1 MRIKT
6 LSKVEGDVLIL
17 RVTLQTK
24 LLVLI
29 ISLLLFVI
37 VFLTVIF
44 SYFESKQTEQNMG
57 QLALQVATTVSFMPD
72 IQEAF
77 ELADPAEVIQPIVEQ
92 IREEVGAEFI
102 IVGNKDS
109 VRYSH
114 PQEWK
119 IGKKMVGGDNDQALI
134 DGEYYT
140 SKAIGSLGPSLRG
153 KAPIFDTEGNV
164 IGIVSVGFMQE
175 DIRAVISN
183 RLIKYSLIAFFVL
196 ILGIGGGILLAKNIR
211 KDILGLEPHQIAS
224 LYRERNAIL
233 YSIKEG
239 IIAVDE
245 YGKITLMNN
254 TAQNILGITEGTI
267 NQPIEEV
274 IPNTE
279 MYRVLKSGLLESDR
293 EMILKDRV
301 VIVNRTPIIE
311 KDRIVGVVASFR
323 DKTEITKMVNTLSEV
338 RKYSE
343 DLRAQTHEFTNKLY
357 ALSGL
362 LQLGEYQEA
371 IDFIQMESSNH
382 QVQSRIL
389 FEQILDHKV
398 QAIMLGKIGKASEHK
413 IIFTIDPNSFLK
425 PLPKHVD
432 LSKLITIL
440 GNIIDNAFE
449 EVMKNNGK
457 KEVTFF
463 TTDIGNDIVFEVAD
477 TGNGIDFEKQS
488 DIFSI
493 GFSTKHGKN
502 RGFGLASV
510 KQAVTEL
517 KGTIEIN
524 NVSGGGAVFSIFI
537 PKEMKNVS

>member
-1 MRIKT
+1 M
-6 LSKVEGDVLIL
+6 

-44 SYFESKQTEQNMG
+44 SYFESKQTEHNMG

-77 ELADPAEVIQPIVEQ
+77 DLEDPSEIIQPIVEQ

-109 VRYSH
+109 IRYSH

-119 IGKKMVGGDNDQALI
+119 IGKKMVGGDNDEALI

-153 KAPIFDTEGNV
+153 KAPVFDKEGNI

-183 RLIKYSLIAFFVL
+183 RLIKYSMIAFFVL
-196 ILGIGGGILLAKNIR
+196 LLGIGGGVLLAKNIR

-245 YGKITLMNN
+245 YGKITLTNN
-254 TAQNILGITEGTI
+254 TAKNFLGITDDSI
-267 NQPIEEV
+267 NQPIEDV
-274 IPNTE
+274 VPNTE
-279 MYRVLKSGLLESDR
+279 MYRVLHSGLLESDQ
-293 EMILKDRV
+293 EMLLKDRV

-371 IDFIQMESSNH
+371 IEFIQLESSNH
-382 QVQSRIL
+382 QIQSRIL

-398 QAIMLGKIGKASEHK
+398 QAILLGKIGKASEHK
-413 IIFTIDPNSFLK
+413 INFTIDPNSFLK

-457 KEVTFF
+457 KEVAFF

-477 TGNGIDFEKQS
+477 TGNGIDFVKQPN
-488 DIFSI
+488 IFSK
-493 GFSTKHGKN
+493 GFSTKDGKN

-510 KQAVTEL
+510 KQVVTEL
-517 KGTIEIN
+517 NGTIEIN
-524 NVSGGGAVFSIFI
+524 NGNGGGAVFSIFI
-537 PKEMKNVS
+537 PKEMKNVG

>member
-1 MRIKT
+1 M
-6 LSKVEGDVLIL
+6 VIL
-17 RVTLQTK
+17 TGTY
-24 LLVLI
+24 
-29 ISLLLFVI
+29 
-37 VFLTVIF
+37 
-44 SYFESKQTEQNMG
+44 SYFETKQTEQHMG
-57 QLALQVATTVSFMPD
+57 QLALQVATTVSFMPG

-77 ELADPAEVIQPIVEQ
+77 KLENPSEVIQPIVEQ

-102 IVGNKDS
+102 IVGNKES
-109 VRYSH
+109 IRYSH

-119 IGKKMVGGDNDQALI
+119 IGKKMVGGDNDRALLK
-134 DGEYYT
+134 GEYYT
-140 SKAIGSLGPSLRG
+140 SKAVGSLGPSLRG
-153 KAPIFDTEGNV
+153 KAPIFDPEGNI

-175 DIRAVISN
+175 DIQAVVFN
-183 RLIKYSLIAFFVL
+183 KLIKFSMIALLVL
-196 ILGIGGGILLAKNIR
+196 VLGIGGGIVLARNIR

-233 YSIKEG
+233 FSIKEG

-245 YGKITLMNN
+245 SGKITLMNQ
-254 TAQNILGITEGTI
+254 TAINILGIKEDSI
-267 NQPIEEV
+267 NQQIEKV

-279 MYRVLKSGLLESDR
+279 MYRVLESGKFESDQ
-293 EMILKDRV
+293 EMILKDKV

-311 KDRIVGVVASFR
+311 KGRIVGVVATFR
-323 DKTEITKMVNTLSEV
+323 DKTEISEMVNTLSEV

-371 IDFIQMESSNH
+371 IDFIQTESSTH
-382 QVQSRIL
+382 QIQSRIL
-389 FEQILDHKV
+389 LEQIHDHKV
-398 QAIMLGKIGKASEHK
+398 QAILLGKIGKASEHK
-413 IIFTIDPNSFLK
+413 IKFTIDPNSFLK
-425 PLPKHVD
+425 ALPEHID

-449 EVMKNNGK
+449 EVMKSDS

-477 TGNGIDFEKQS
+477 KGNGIHVENQS
-488 DIFSI
+488 DIFSK
-493 GFSTKHGKN
+493 GFSTKDGKN

-510 KQAVTEL
+510 KQVVTEL
-517 KGTIEIN
+517 NGTIEIQN
-524 NVSGGGAVFSIFI
+524 LRSGGAAFSIFI
-537 PKEMKNVS
+537 PKKMKNVS

>member
-1 MRIKT
+1 MRV
-6 LSKVEGDVLIL
+6 S
-17 RVTLQTK
+17 LQTK

-29 ISLLLFVI
+29 ISLLLFVT

-57 QLALQVATTVSFMPD
+57 QLALQVATTVSFMPE
-72 IQEAF
+72 IQKAF
-77 ELADPAEVIQPIVEQ
+77 ELKNPAGVIQPIVEQ

-109 VRYSH
+109 IRYSH

-119 IGKKMVGGDNDQALI
+119 IGKKMVGGDNDKALI
-134 DGEYYT
+134 YGEYYT

-153 KAPIFDTEGNV
+153 KAPIIDKDGDI

-175 DIRAVISN
+175 DVRAVISD
-183 RLIKYSLIAFFVL
+183 RLIKYSMIAFFVL

-211 KDILGLEPHQIAS
+211 KDILGLEPHEIAS

-254 TAQNILGITEGTI
+254 TAKNILGIAYDSI
-267 NQPIEEV
+267 NQPIENV

-279 MYRVLKSGLLESDR
+279 MYRVLQSGMLETDR

-311 KDRIVGVVASFR
+311 KARIVGVVASFR

-371 IDFIQMESSNH
+371 IDFIQKESSN
-382 QVQSRIL
+382 QQFQSRIL
-389 FEQILDHKV
+389 FEQIHDHKV
-398 QAIMLGKIGKASEHK
+398 QAILLGKIGKASEHK

-449 EVMKNNGK
+449 EVMKTNGK
-457 KEVTFF
+457 KEVSFF
-463 TTDIGNDIVFEVAD
+463 TTDIGNEIVFEVAD
-477 TGNGIDFEKQS
+477 SGSGINFEKKT
-488 DIFSI
+488 DIFSK
-493 GFSTKHGKN
+493 GFSTKSGEN
-502 RGFGLASV
+502 RGFGLPSV

-517 KGTIEIN
+517 NGTIEIN
-524 NVSGGGAVFSIFI
+524 NVKGGGAVFSIFI
-537 PKEMKNVS
+537 PKEMKNIN